1 MPQTYSILPCRPVLP
16 PPLPPQT
23 GPSLFTRKYA
33 ISLLALSCVYIFILH
48 THTHTHMQTRFTLT
62 SAQRQLGSLLAV
74 PAGFMTG
81 AEETMP
87 DHQLV
92 SLTKGNRHVG
102 KPSPCNT

>member
-1 MPQTYSILPCRPVLP
+1 MQL
-16 PPLPPQT
+16 
-23 GPSLFTRKYA
+23 LFTLTPA
-33 ISLLALSCVYIFILH
+33 LGQFGPLLALSYVCIFIL
-48 THTHTHMQTRFTLT
+48 HTHTHMQTRFTLT
-62 SAQRQLGSLLAV
+62 SAQGQLGSLLAL

-102 KPSPCNT
+102 KPSPCTT